1 MTLAI
6 ILVALLKWEYMWE
19 GEFLGKW
26 ASIVTM
32 ISLGLAP
39 ATYFWKKWQDA
50 MDERIRASKN
60 LHTELANTLNG
71 LNEKQSSD
79 FRHVKLPS
87 DKKIEFMNKIFNH
100 DFYDSL
106 VFSGK
111 INFLPPNLQQF
122 TQNVFQKI
130 EEHNYCIRKIREIE
144 SDAED
149 EDVFKKTVRY
159 YKLLDKIEGK
169 LLSDIP
175 TVMKKHEKV
184 FSQTRLDL
192 FSA

>member
-1 MTLAI
+1 MNVSTNTILWSGIGVTLAI

-87 DKKIEFMNKIFNH
+87 DKKIEFI
-100 DFYDSL
+100 D
-106 VFSGK
+106 
-111 INFLPPNLQQF
+111 
-122 TQNVFQKI
+122 
-130 EEHNYCIRKIREIE
+130 RK
-144 SDAED
+144 S
-149 EDVFKKTVRY
+149 VV
-159 YKLLDKIEGK
+159 
-169 LLSDIP
+169 
-175 TVMKKHEKV
+175 
-184 FSQTRLDL
+184 
-192 FSA
+192 